1 MRVRDRTV
9 VEQRCQGGT
18 GQRRR
23 SIFHLSCSFA
33 LLHSHP
39 QLAPRVLRRDGGA
52 VGVASVE
59 RVGSTTMASPT
70 ERPCNQKKT
79 LPLRLLRLCLCLG
92 QEKSSVAEAAAP
104 AASYLQ
110 PLEGS
115 AFLHTSHHQVEGEE
129 EQQQKEEQSRQ
140 DARPCAAITRRR
152 KHLNVFMWRLL
163 SPRHLASQATT
174 KMFPLLS

>member
-1 MRVRDRTV
+1 M
-9 VEQRCQGGT
+9 VEQRCQGET
-18 GQRRR
+18 EQRRR

-33 LLHSHP
+33 LLHSHSQP

-52 VGVASVE
+52 VGVASVD

-79 LPLRLLRLCLCLG
+79 LPLLLLLRLCLG
-92 QEKSSVAEAAAP
+92 PAKSSVAEAARHLLRVIYSHWRAP
-104 AASYLQ
+104 LFCTEA
-110 PLEGS
+110 
-115 AFLHTSHHQVEGEE
+115 TNQVEEEGEE
-129 EQQQKEEQSRQ
+129 QQQQQQQKEEQSRQ